1 MLEDVVDQRKAG
13 FQLFLRR
20 NLDLTV
26 RVPLHVE
33 STQVLMAGMVIIM
46 AMVTRLRMMEGRSS
60 LIMGGCYLE
69 MK

>member
-46 AMVTRLRMMEGRSS
+46 AMVTRLRMMKGRSS
-60 LIMGGCYLE
+60 LIMGRCYLE

>member
-1 MLEDVVDQRKAG
+1 MLEDVVVQRKAG
-13 FQLFLRR
+13 SQLFLRR
-20 NLDLTV
+20 NLELTV

>member
-1 MLEDVVDQRKAG
+1 MLEDVVDQRKAV

>member
-33 STQVLMAGMVIIM
+33 STQLLMAGMVIIM